1 MSKILIIKS
10 IIVSS
15 AAWRGR
21 VAEDFSCDAR
31 NAVAKDMLDKLAS
44 DTVPDEIADRLN
56 KYSDT
61 EVAREATIAAKLV
74 GFRDFPNTLSSFA
87 KEVIDRIEISHT
99 EWANTF
105 RRPGGAL

>member
-1 MSKILIIKS
+1 MSKILILKS
-10 IIVSS
+10 IVVSS

-21 VAEDFSCDAR
+21 VAQDFSCDVR
-31 NAVAKDMLDKLAS
+31 NAIAKDLLQKLAA
-44 DTVPDEIADRLN
+44 DTVPDEIADRLDR
-56 KYSDT
+56 YSDR

-99 EWANTF
+99 EWAKTF
-105 RRPGGAL
+105 RREGAR